1 MCNSLFPGFAT
12 YSNHIDS
19 NKTNVAPFD
28 FVTWSLTQFNS
39 VEEVRKSID
48 NIAFIDVPLPVLG
61 ITPPLHWILADKSG
75 ACIVLEPT
83 ADGIKCMTINRVM
96 TNSPEFSWHLQ
107 NLRQYI
113 GLKSQPLRQQVGRC
127 TIKCFWPRFRID
139 GTSWRIS
146 HRHPRFVRAAYGK
159 QNIQGIENEEEGI
172 SAIFIFYRIVRF
184 LRGSNNRRRYIR

>member
-12 YSNHIDS
+12 YSSHVDS

-39 VEEVRKSID
+39 VEELRKSID
-48 NIAFIDVPLPVLG
+48 SIAFIDVPLPILG
-61 ITPPLHWILADKSG
+61 VTPPLHWILADKSG
-75 ACIVLEPT
+75 ECIVLEPT
-83 ADGIKCMTINRVM
+83 ADGIKVYDNPIGVM

-113 GLKSQPLRQQVGRC
+113 GLKSQPLRQRVGRC

-139 GTSWRIS
+139 GTSWRF
-146 HRHPRFVRAAYGK
+146 HT
-159 QNIQGIENEEEGI
+159 
-172 SAIFIFYRIVRF
+172 AIKICTGSIWQTKHSKYRE
-184 LRGSNNRRRYIR
+184 RRRGYIGYFSYFIKL